1 MKKKITLFFL
11 VLPALIF
18 AQQPQLPSYS
28 DSIFPT
34 YYWQRVTHF
43 NTLPQSKDDI
53 IFLGNSIT
61 DGAER
66 SELFNDID
74 IKNRGISGDVT
85 AGVIHRLDGI
95 TKGHPSKI
103 FLLIG
108 INDLGRNISPDSVV
122 KNILI
127 ISSYIKYESPSTKL
141 FVQSILPVNDTYHKF
156 STHTNKVKEIKQV
169 NEQLLQYA
177 NQYQYTFINLYSSFC
192 DENEKLK
199 SDLTND
205 GLHLKGEAYLLW
217 KRIVYPYI
225 YGHLPPKN

>member
-1 MKKKITLFFL
+1 M
-11 VLPALIF
+11 
-18 AQQPQLPSYS
+18 
-28 DSIFPT
+28 
-34 YYWQRVTHF
+34 
-43 NTLPQSKDDI
+43 
-53 IFLGNSIT
+53 
-61 DGAER
+61 
-66 SELFNDID
+66 
-74 IKNRGISGDVT
+74 
-85 AGVIHRLDGI
+85 
-95 TKGHPSKI
+95 
-103 FLLIG
+103 IG